1 MIFHVKRIK
10 YSEILFPQSW
20 LVGGIGLSRF
30 LLVGYGISILIGRLG
45 WAKDDSDTQFSS
57 VQKPRNTSGHGG
69 SSEYFC
75 HPSAIRMNNINPVKQ
90 G

>member
-30 LLVGYGISILIGRLG
+30 SLVGYGISILIGRLG
-45 WAKDDSDTQFSS
+45 WAKDDSDTQISS
-57 VQKPRNTSGHGG
+57 VENQEKQVVMAAALSI
-69 SSEYFC
+69 F
-75 HPSAIRMNNINPVKQ
+75 AIHRP
-90 G
+90 